1 MIPEYLSALGRRLTL
16 AATALIGMSAIA
28 VSPAKADLIYQ
39 TCSFGTTLC
48 TTDTVSGAVNT
59 IGSFGI
65 GSTYGNAFDLD
76 GTMYATTSSNSLATV
91 NLSTGAATVIG
102 ALPANAYAIDFDSS
116 GNLYSLAHNGGL
128 YLLDKNTGGGTLIGN
143 TGIGSTMDIA
153 FDSDDNLFGVV
164 SGRLFEINT
173 STGAVL
179 SNIGTTLGS
188 ANMGIMFDANDVLWA
203 TLHTSSSA
211 LYTLDTVTGVGTLVH
226 NSGIN
231 GPHGGDIF
239 VAVAA
244 AVPEPGTAAVF
255 GLGILALGMARR
267 RKAA

>member
-1 MIPEYLSALGRRLTL
+1 MIPEFLSALRLRV
-16 AATALIGMSAIA
+16 AVPAMALIGMSAIA
-28 VSPAKADLIYQ
+28 VAPAKADLIYQ

-48 TTDTVSGAVNT
+48 TTDTVTGAVNT

-65 GSTYGNAFDLD
+65 GNTYGNAFDLD
-76 GTMYATTSSNSLATV
+76 GTMYATTASNSLATV

-102 ALPANAYAIDFDSS
+102 ALPASAYAIDFDSN

-143 TGIGSTMDIA
+143 TGVGSTMDIA
-153 FDSDDNLFGVV
+153 FDSNDRLFGVV
-164 SGRLFEINT
+164 SGRLFEVDT
-173 STGAVL
+173 STGALL
-179 SNIGTTLGS
+179 SNFGTSLGS
-188 ANMGIMFDANDVLWA
+188 GNMGIMFDQNDVLWA

-211 LYTLDTVTGVGTLVH
+211 LYTLDTVTAVGTLVH
-226 NSGIN
+226 SSGIP

-239 VAVAA
+239 IAAAA
-244 AVPEPGTAAVF
+244 AVPEPGAAAVLA
-255 GLGILALGMARR
+255 LGILALGMARR